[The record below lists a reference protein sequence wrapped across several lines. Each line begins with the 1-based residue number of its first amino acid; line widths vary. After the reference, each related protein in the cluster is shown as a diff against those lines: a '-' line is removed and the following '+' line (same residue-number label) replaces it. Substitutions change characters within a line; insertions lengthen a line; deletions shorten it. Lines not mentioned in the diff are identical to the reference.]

1 MTTKIDSLTQVSIVI
16 PIYKHS
22 GLLIEAIESSLL
34 QECPFAYN
42 IILVN
47 DGCPLESTHKICK
60 TYAEL
65 YSNKINYIN
74 KVNGG
79 LSSAR
84 NAGVNFAL
92 KNYPNL
98 RAIYFLD
105 ADNKFTMPAKK
116 FYEILDSDSNIGWV
130 YPNIDRF
137 GFKIRSNYGLEN
149 RFSYG
154 GKYSRLIHTKMNICE
169 AGSLVSTKVFKS
181 GVYFDESFKL
191 GYEDWE
197 FFLSASDH
205 GFVGI
210 NCENMGFKYRK
221 RPESMLSNSDR
232 YNKLIMHQIEIKHPY
247 ILNLTKLVELEHLD
261 SPRYVRIS
269 RKQIRFFMQL
279 TSVKKIL
286 QPAIH

>member
-1 MTTKIDSLTQVSIVI
+1 MTTKINSLTQVSIVI

-47 DGCPLESTHKICK
+47 DGCPFKSTHKICK

-65 YSNKINYIN
+65 YINKINYIN

-105 ADNKFTMPAKK
+105 ADNRILPCLLKNS
-116 FYEILDSDSNIGWV
+116 YEILDSDSNIGWV
-130 YPNIDRF
+130 YPNIDMF
-137 GFKIRSNYGLEN
+137 GYKTRNDYMFRNK
-149 RFSYG
+149 SYYM

-191 GYEDWE
+191 
-197 FFLSASDH
+197 
-205 GFVGI
+205 I
-210 NCENMGFKYRK
+210 N
-221 RPESMLSNSDR
+221 
-232 YNKLIMHQIEIKHPY
+232 
-247 ILNLTKLVELEHLD
+247 LNL
-261 SPRYVRIS
+261 
-269 RKQIRFFMQL
+269 
-279 TSVKKIL
+279 
-286 QPAIH
+286 